1 MVNELRKGKEKKSF
15 CNVNY
20 KEKKRRLWSE
30 AKAENYSRTQRS
42 SYKEQRENALAP
54 GADEGRGKLRKAAGN
69 CTQVSIRRCPNG
81 ETRLRKPQSLH
92 VE

>member
-1 MVNELRKGKEKKSF
+1 MCFTAHEVVKGEGKVIEISRGI
-15 CNVNY
+15 
-20 KEKKRRLWSE
+20 ESAEPSKR
-30 AKAENYSRTQRS
+30 RS

-81 ETRLRKPQSLH
+81 ETRDRKS
-92 VE
+92 VV